1 MYSVYTGSN
10 NRGKPVINHDNDQIE
25 LAANSK
31 SIHEMPAFIK
41 EAVALV
47 VLAFHFL
54 VLELQTQVS
63 RFQQLSLLQHLKKS
77 RRKRLILLK
86 IAL

>member
-25 LAANSK
+25 LEANSK
-31 SIHEMPAFIK
+31 SMHKMPPFIK

-63 RFQQLSLLQHLKKS
+63 RF
-77 RRKRLILLK
+77 
-86 IAL
+86 

>member
-10 NRGKPVINHDNDQIE
+10 NGGKPVINHDNDQIE

-31 SIHEMPAFIK
+31 SIHKMPAFIK

-47 VLAFHFL
+47 VRGTIISLSLSLFFW
-54 VLELQTQVS
+54 
-63 RFQQLSLLQHLKKS
+63 QLST
-77 RRKRLILLK
+77 
-86 IAL
+86 